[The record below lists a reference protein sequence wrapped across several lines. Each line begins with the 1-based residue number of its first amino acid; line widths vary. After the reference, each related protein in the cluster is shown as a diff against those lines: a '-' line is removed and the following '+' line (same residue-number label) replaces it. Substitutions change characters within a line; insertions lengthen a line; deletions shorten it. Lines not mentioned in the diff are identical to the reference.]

1 MRKIIRSQ
9 VVKENAIQ
17 VNNRIEVALADDE
30 RKLFGHSLIQEVFND
45 SFSIMTPIYEGHS
58 LNYRLNDEVI
68 VSVLINNVRY
78 SFRTTVINI
87 IKDIN
92 LRLLVLEMPRELQP
106 ADRRNLVR
114 IKTLLPIKY
123 TVIDPDQLGIWRN
136 IEPDN
141 ETYLTDLS
149 GNGLSISLEKSL
161 LSGVLIV
168 LNLNL
173 GNGTEMKILGEV
185 VRCEKLNKQYR
196 IGIKFKDVTE
206 RQEDLIISYVFQCLR
221 KIIKLSRED

>member
-17 VNNRIEVALADDE
+17 VNNRIEVDLADDE
-30 RKLFGHSLIQEVFND
+30 RKVFGHSLIQEVFND

-58 LNYRLNDEVI
+58 LNYRINDEVI

-78 SFRTTVINI
+78 SFKTTVINI
-87 IKDIN
+87 VKDIN

-123 TVIDPDQLGIWRN
+123 TIIDPEQLDTWRN
-136 IEPDN
+136 FEPDN

-161 LSGVLIV
+161 ISGVLIV

-196 IGIKFKDVTE
+196 TGIKFKDITE